1 MAVLKLQNVS
11 KSRGD
16 SWALWDVCL
25 DIGAGEIIG
34 ILGRSG
40 SGKTTLAR
48 ILAGLEKPTS
58 GSVEADRPAGQKSVG
73 VAFSNPTYA
82 PELTV
87 YENLDM
93 FAVSRGIGARRRTKE
108 IPAMLQR
115 LNLSEYRST
124 PAASLPS
131 GALAKLEIA
140 RGLMI
145 DSSVLVIDSLMD
157 GLDLATFESVWDY
170 ILDLKRVMGRSFVV
184 LTRSGKVAEICGRMA
199 VLSSG
204 RIAFLGRPD
213 DFRRLA
219 GEDMIVL
226 GDIENPVTMN
236 RIQEHLSVVIREEDG
251 FLSFRVTNGERV
263 IGELLTEFGNEMSCV
278 YLKRPTIEDALDTL
292 AQGGGHITVNTSEK
306 RVS

>member
-1 MAVLKLQNVS
+1 MAVLELQNVS
-11 KSRGD
+11 KRIGD

-25 DIGAGEIIG
+25 EIGSSEVIG

-48 ILAGLEKPTS
+48 VLAGLQKPTS
-58 GSVEADRPAGQKSVG
+58 GSMVIDSSGGEKSVA
-73 VAFSNPTYA
+73 VAFSSPVYA

-93 FAVSRGIGARRRTKE
+93 FGVACGIPAKRRTKE

-115 LNLSEYRST
+115 LHLSEHRST
-124 PAASLPS
+124 LASSLPS
-131 GALAKLEIA
+131 GALAKMEIA
-140 RGLMI
+140 RGLLI
-145 DSSVLVIDSLMD
+145 DSGVLVIDSLMD
-157 GLDLATFESVWDY
+157 MLDSATFESVWDY
-170 ILDLKRVMGRSFVV
+170 ILDLKRVMGRSFVI

-199 VLSSG
+199 VLSRG

-226 GDIENPVTMN
+226 GDIENPVIMN

-251 FLSFRVTNGERV
+251 FLSFRVANGERV
-263 IGELLTEFGNEMSCV
+263 IGDLLSEFGNEMSCV
-278 YLKRPTIEDALDTL
+278 YLKRPTLEDALDAL
-292 AQGGGHITVNTSEK
+292 AQSGGHVTANVGEK
-306 RVS
+306 KVI